1 MSFPIQRIRFAR
13 PTDQLTELV
22 RFYQEGLQF
31 PIIGSFQDHDGY
43 DGVLLG
49 MPDGSVHL
57 EFTQHKNGSPCPAPT
72 ADNLLVWYFSDID
85 SRDAIANRL
94 QALGYQPVPPENPY
108 WLGKSITVPDP
119 DGWRVVLF
127 YNPA

>member
-1 MSFPIQRIRFAR
+1 MSFPIQQIRFAR

-57 EFTQHKNGSPCPAPT
+57 EFTQHKNGSPCPA
-72 ADNLLVWYFSDID
+72 
-85 SRDAIANRL
+85 
-94 QALGYQPVPPENPY
+94 
-108 WLGKSITVPDP
+108 
-119 DGWRVVLF
+119 
-127 YNPA
+127 